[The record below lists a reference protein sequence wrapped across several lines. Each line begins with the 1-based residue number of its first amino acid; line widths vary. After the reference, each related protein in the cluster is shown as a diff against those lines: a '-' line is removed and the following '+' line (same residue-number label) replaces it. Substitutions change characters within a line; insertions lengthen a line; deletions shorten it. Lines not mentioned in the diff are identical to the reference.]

1 MKLDKFLL
9 ITVGALLVIV
19 LILLAFGGAAFL
31 CLFITQ
37 GPVTNEGP
45 ILQKSY
51 DYNGT
56 LAGFD
61 RVSIEVANINGFVD
75 VREGDG
81 DAYAINVSE
90 RGTEK
95 DFERYKVVFTQTDE
109 NGVRTLKVEVKD
121 TKERRTLN
129 TKYSSDITVTVPKG
143 KTYDASLLT
152 VNGAVSL
159 GELDCNKLNMATVN
173 GALSSKANATNAT
186 MATVNGNI
194 DAITAIM
201 KGDMFLN
208 SVNGAVTVT
217 IPKDAPLSL
226 NAHLVNGAISADLP
240 LVITEKSRVAL
251 VGKTANYTEGIY
263 IEATIVNGDIDVRGR

>member
-31 CLFITQ
+31 CLFVTQ

-45 ILQKSY
+45 ILQKSNS
-51 DYNGT
+51 YNGS
-56 LAGFD
+56 LSGFD
-61 RVSIEVANINGFVD
+61 RISIEAANINGFVD

-95 DFERYKVVFTQTDE
+95 DFERYKVEFTQTDV

-121 TKERRTLN
+121 SKEPRMASS
-129 TKYSSDITVTVPKG
+129 KYGSDIVITLPKG
-143 KTYDASLLT
+143 RMYDTSLIT
-152 VNGAVSL
+152 VNGAVKL
-159 GELDCNKLNMATVN
+159 GELDCNKVNMVTVN
-173 GALSSKANATNAT
+173 GALTSKANATNAT
-186 MATVNGNI
+186 MVTVNGDI
-194 DAITAIM
+194 DVRTSAM

-217 IPKDAPLSL
+217 VPKDAPLSL
-226 NAHLVNGAISADLP
+226 NAHLVSGSISADLP
-240 LVITEKSRVAL
+240 LVTTQKSRVAL

-263 IEATIVNGDIDVRGR
+263 IEVTGVNGDINVRGR

>member
-31 CLFITQ
+31 CLFVTQ

-51 DYNGT
+51 DYNGS
-56 LAGFD
+56 LSGFD
-61 RVSIEVANINGFVD
+61 RVNIEVANINGFVD
-75 VREGDG
+75 VREGDS
-81 DAYAINVSE
+81 DAYAINVNA

-95 DFERYKVVFTQTDE
+95 DFERYRVEFTQKDE
-109 NGVRTLKVEVKD
+109 NGVKTLKVQIKD
-121 TKERRTLN
+121 TKEPRMASS
-129 TKYSSDITVTVPKG
+129 KYGSDITITLPKS
-143 KTYDASLLT
+143 KMYDASLVT
-152 VNGAVSL
+152 VNGEVRL
-159 GELDCNKLNMATVN
+159 GELDCSKVNMATVN
-173 GALSSKANATNAT
+173 GVISSKANATNAT
-186 MATVNGNI
+186 MVTVNGDI
-194 DAITAIM
+194 DVRTSVL

-208 SVNGAVTVT
+208 SVNSAVTVT
-217 IPKDAPLSL
+217 VPKDAPLSL
-226 NAHLVNGAISADLP
+226 NAHLVNGGISTDLP

-263 IEATIVNGDIDVRGR
+263 IETSIVNGDIDIRGR